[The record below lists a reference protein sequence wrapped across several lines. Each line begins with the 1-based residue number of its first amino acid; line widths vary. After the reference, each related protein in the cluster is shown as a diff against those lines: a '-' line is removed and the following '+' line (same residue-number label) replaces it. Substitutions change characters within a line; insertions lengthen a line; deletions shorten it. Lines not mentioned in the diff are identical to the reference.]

1 MDKIKLKY
9 FISAARHL
17 SFTRAAE
24 DCHVVQGTISK
35 QIAALESEIGVQ
47 LFDRKGQILELTPA
61 GNKLFED
68 SNDYLEQYIAIE
80 RSIKRLQL
88 MFDDLLNIGV
98 GTMEH
103 PLLVGPVEYLHRHYP
118 GVDIVC
124 NTYGYSRMAS
134 NFRKGTLDVGFCCDL
149 CADSIAEMKRI
160 PIHSGNWMIAA
171 AKDHPFWQMG
181 EEDRATLKN
190 QTIISVLGDE
200 FDAVYRHLLGDNSG
214 FRHRNFL
221 FTNAF
226 VSAVALIG
234 SGCGIGIFPNYF
246 KPALQTLR
254 MEPMLYHPL
263 QVGFSCVY
271 NPKKA
276 KLPTIEKL
284 LEYYT
289 SSDNKSYANETDR
302 QDTQKQ

>member
-47 LFDRKGQILELTPA
+47 LFERKGQSLDLTPA
-61 GNKLFED
+61 GNKLLED
-68 SNDYLEQYIAIE
+68 SDDYLEQYISIE

-88 MFDDLLNIGV
+88 MFDDRLNIGV

-103 PLLVGPVEYLHRHYP
+103 PLMIGPIEHLHRNYP
-118 GVDIVC
+118 EVDIVC

-149 CADSIAEMKRI
+149 CADSIPEMKRI
-160 PIHSGNWMIAA
+160 PIHSGDWMVTAS
-171 AKDHPFWQMG
+171 KDHPFWQMN

-200 FDAVYRHLLGDNSG
+200 FDAVHLHLLGDNSG
-214 FRHRNFL
+214 FRHKNFI

-226 VSAVALIG
+226 VSAVALID
-234 SGCGIGIFPNYF
+234 SGCGIGIFPAYLKLPLN
-246 KPALQTLR
+246 LLR
-254 MEPMLYHPL
+254 MEPMLYHPIRT
-263 QVGFSCVY
+263 GFSCVY

-284 LEYYT
+284 LEYY
-289 SSDNKSYANETDR
+289 SSSAAQEHII
-302 QDTQKQ
+302 

>member
-47 LFDRKGQILELTPA
+47 LFERKGQILELTPA

-68 SNDYLEQYIAIE
+68 SNDYLDQYIAIE

-103 PLLVGPVEYLHRHYP
+103 PLLIGPIEYLHQNYP
-118 GVDIVC
+118 EVDIVC

-134 NFRKGTLDVGFCCDL
+134 NFRKGTLDVGFCHDL
-149 CADSIAEMKRI
+149 CADSIPEMKRI
-160 PIHSGNWMIAA
+160 PIHSGDWMVTAS
-171 AKDHPFWQMG
+171 KDHPFWQMS
-181 EEDRATLKN
+181 EADRAVLKD
-190 QTIISVLGDE
+190 QTVISVLGDE
-200 FDAVYRHLLGDNSG
+200 FDMVHRHLLGDNSG
-214 FRHRNFL
+214 FQHKNCI

-226 VSAVALIG
+226 ISTVTLIS

-254 MEPMLYHPL
+254 MEPMLYHPIRT
-263 QVGFSCVY
+263 GFSCVY

-284 LEYYT
+284 LEYY
-289 SSDNKSYANETDR
+289 SSAA
-302 QDTQKQ
+302 QKNII